1 MAGKKID
8 SITEKYKK
16 RLMKEL
22 KAKEK
27 TPEFI
32 SEIKK
37 ASERGQFYSSNY
49 EHFKKENIARHISFY
64 EKACNFS
71 ERILKM
77 KPDKKSRESLQK
89 FIEIAHLSITPT
101 GVTSLSILVLLVL
114 LLCAGLVWLVTGSL
128 LGAGGLGMTGL
139 FVMMGL
145 GKIPEFISDGWRLKA
160 SNEMVQ
166 CIFYMASFMR
176 HTSNLELALIF
187 AAERLAPPLSLDLKK
202 VLWDVETDKYETV
215 KESLDYYL
223 QNWRGLNDEFIE
235 SMHLIE
241 GSLYEGSDEKRVIM
255 IDKAIKIMLEETYEK
270 MLRYSHELKGPV
282 TMLYMMG
289 LVLPILGLVILPL
302 AASFLT
308 ADVDPWTLTAII
320 SAIYNFALPAGLLFM
335 AKTTLS
341 KRPTGYGDTSIDEQI
356 PGLKKYRKLIF
367 HVAGKELRVSPL
379 MLSFLVSMPLL
390 FLAVM
395 PILFPIFIDPVTL
408 VNEDSRLNKEYFGF
422 FTFLNYKP
430 SDSGFTEIET
440 AGGRTELVADARGP
454 YGLGAAVLSF
464 FMPLGLGIGFGLYFY
479 LKTRRLMKIKTES
492 QALEEEFAASLFQ
505 LGNRI
510 DDGIP
515 VESAVGRVAETMKGT
530 RSAEFFELINT
541 NISEKGMSLEAA
553 IFDKKRGGLAKFPS
567 PMIEGSMK
575 VLIESAKKGPQSAA
589 SSLINLSEYIK
600 DIHRVTER
608 LRDLMAEVISDMK
621 QQVKF
626 LAPVIA
632 AVVVGIT
639 SMIISILVM
648 LSDQIGVLT
657 GSGEDGGGF
666 GAASGLLDSF
676 GEGIPTY
683 YFQAIIGIYI
693 VQMTYIMVVLINGIE
708 SGSDK
713 LKETNLLGKTLLQGS
728 ITYSVLACTL
738 MIAFNAISLSLIGSV
753 LAE

>member
-1 MAGKKID
+1 MAEENPN
-8 SITEKYKK
+8 SIAEKYKK

-27 TPEFI
+27 KP
-32 SEIKK
+32 SYVAQIKK
-37 ASERGQFYSSNY
+37 ASERGKFYSSNY
-49 EHFKKENIARHISFY
+49 EHFKKENSPRHISLY

-71 ERILKM
+71 ERVLKL
-77 KPDKKSRESLQK
+77 KPDKKSQESLQRS
-89 FIEIAHLSITPT
+89 IEIAHLSITPA
-101 GVTSLSILVLLVL
+101 GVTALSILVLLGFL
-114 LLCAGLVWLVTGSL
+114 LFAGLVWLVLGSL
-128 LGAGGLGMTGL
+128 LGAGGLVMTGL

-145 GKIPEFISDGWRLKA
+145 GKIPEFIADKWRLKA
-160 SNEMVQ
+160 SNQMVQ

-176 HTSNLELALIF
+176 HTSNLELAVIF

-202 VLWDVETDKYETV
+202 VLWDVETDKYETI
-215 KESLDYYL
+215 KESLDSYL

-241 GSLYEGSDEKRVIM
+241 GSLYEGSDDKRVIM

-308 ADVDPWTLTAII
+308 SDIDPGTLTFVIA
-320 SAIYNFALPAGLLFM
+320 AIYNFGLPAALFFL

-341 KRPTGYGDTSIDEQI
+341 KRPTGYGETSIDEEI
-356 PGLKKYRKLIF
+356 PDLKKYRKLIF
-367 HVAGKELRVSPL
+367 NVAGKELRISPMMMSL
-379 MLSFLVSMPLL
+379 LIGMPLIFFSILPLL
-390 FLAVM
+390 F
-395 PILFPIFIDPVTL
+395 PVFLDAASL
-408 VNEDSRLNKEYFGF
+408 VNEDSWFNTNHLGF
-422 FTFLNYKP
+422 FTVLDYKA
-430 SDSGFTEIET
+430 SDKGFSEVETED
-440 AGGRTELVADARGP
+440 GGVQVVSKASGP

-464 FMPLGLGIGFGLYFY
+464 LIPLGIGLGFGTYFY
-479 LKTRRLMKIKTES
+479 LKTRRLIKIKTAS
-492 QALEEEFAASLFQ
+492 QELEEEFAASLFQ

-515 VESAVGRVAETMKGT
+515 VESAVGRVAENMKGT
-530 RSAEFFELINT
+530 KSAEFFDLINT
-541 NISEKGMSLEAA
+541 NISERGMSLEAA

-575 VLIESAKKGPQSAA
+575 VLIESAKKGPQSAS

-639 SMIISILVM
+639 SMIINILGM
-648 LSDQIGVLT
+648 LSDQITNLT
-657 GSGEDGGGF
+657 SGEGGVD
-666 GAASGLLDSF
+666 AASGLLESF

-693 VQMTYIMVVLINGIE
+693 VQMTYIMVILINGIE

-713 LKETNLLGKTLLQGS
+713 LKENNLLGKTLLQSS

-738 MIAFNAISLSLIGSV
+738 MIAFNAISLTLIGSV